1 VAASTTLPKEPI
13 MIETTTAAE
22 ATVLRGFAAFATR
35 DMDTLGVVFHPEVV
49 WIHHNDDRFKGA
61 KAGWPA
67 VAAFF
72 GESGELTAGT
82 LHVEPTTTMSS
93 GDLVTVLARVTA
105 TRPDGRLLDDQQV
118 LLFRLEDGR
127 AVQVDQYI
135 GEPAAVEAFWA

>member
-1 VAASTTLPKEPI
+1 
-13 MIETTTAAE
+13 MIETTTDAE
-22 ATVLRGFAAFATR
+22 ATVLRGFAAFASH
-35 DMDTLGVVFHPEVV
+35 DMDTLGVVFNPEVV
-49 WIHHNDDRFKGA
+49 WTHHNDDRFKGA

-82 LHVEPTTTMSS
+82 LQVEPQTTMAA

-105 TRPDGRLLDDQQV
+105 TRPDGRRLDDQQV

-127 AVQVDQYI
+127 TVQVDQYI

>member
-1 VAASTTLPKEPI
+1 
-13 MIETTTAAE
+13 MIETTTDAE
-22 ATVLRGFAAFATR
+22 ATVLRGFAAFASHDT
-35 DMDTLGVVFHPEVV
+35 DTLGVVFHPEVV

-82 LHVEPTTTMSS
+82 LQVEPQTTMSA

-105 TRPDGRLLDDQQV
+105 TRPDGRRLDDQQV

-127 AVQVDQYI
+127 TVQVDQYI

>member
-1 VAASTTLPKEPI
+1 

-22 ATVLRGFAAFATR
+22 ATVLRGFEAFASR

-61 KAGWPA
+61 MAGWPA

-82 LHVEPTTTMSS
+82 LRVEPHTTMAS

-105 TRPDGRLLDDQQV
+105 TRPDGRRLDDQQV
-118 LLFRLEDGR
+118 LLFRLQDGR
-127 AVQVDQYI
+127 TVQVDQYI

>member
-1 VAASTTLPKEPI
+1 VTESTSTI
-13 MIETTTAAE
+13 TAAE
-22 ATVLRGFAAFATR
+22 ATVLRGFAAFATQ
-35 DMDTLGVVFHPEVV
+35 DMDTLGVVFHPGVV
-49 WIHHNDDRFKGA
+49 WIHHNDDRFQGA
-61 KAGWPA
+61 KTGWPA

-72 GESGELTAGT
+72 GESGELTQGT
-82 LHVEPTTTMSS
+82 LRVEPHTTMAA

-105 TRPDGRLLDDQQV
+105 TRPDGRRLDDEQV